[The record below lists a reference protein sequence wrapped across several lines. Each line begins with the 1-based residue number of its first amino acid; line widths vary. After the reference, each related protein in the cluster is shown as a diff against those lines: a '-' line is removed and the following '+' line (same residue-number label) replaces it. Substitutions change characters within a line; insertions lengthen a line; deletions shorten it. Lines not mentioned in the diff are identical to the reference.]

1 MPPKDSEIVVSQK
14 LGQELE
20 IVYTMERI
28 TYIALVPLCSVVSA
42 HLLHV

>member
-28 TYIALVPLCSVVSA
+28 TYIALVPLCSVVGA